1 MKKEVIASGKD
12 LTEAR
17 ENARLALGAGELDDV
32 TFETIDLGSRGIFG
46 IIGVRPAK
54 VKASMEVAD
63 AEPRREVRRPREAR
77 EGAPKRERAPR
88 REGDRAAGAANN
100 APRAPKAPRPP
111 HEEKPAAVPEE
122 ALHFTHVDAAP
133 GDDRALDFVNTLI
146 ADLGLTD
153 VETELLRCDDGT
165 RRVSIKGENASLLI
179 GHHGDTLDALQY
191 LANLATSQKDENG
204 ERDRSRVTIDIEGYR
219 AKREQTLRRLARR
232 MANKALSRGSKV
244 TLEPMTPYERRI
256 IHSEV
261 QSIEGVTTQ
270 SIGSDSSRR
279 VVIYPEQAVARTGGK
294 RRSASRPTTKE
305 APVAGATDDTAEET
319 STEVAEATEVTEEV
333 VTDTTAEVTAELAA
347 EVTEAAEDVAPTPA
361 DDVDATAD
369 ENADA

>member
-12 LTEAR
+12 LAEAQQ
-17 ENARLALGAGELDDV
+17 NARLALGAGELDDV

-54 VKASMEVAD
+54 VKASMEIAD
-63 AEPRREVRRPREAR
+63 AEPRREVYRPREERPA
-77 EGAPKRERAPR
+77 APKREKPAR
-88 REGDRAAGAANN
+88 REEA
-100 APRAPKAPRPP
+100 RAPKAPKAPKP
-111 HEEKPAAVPEE
+111 APEKPAAVPEE
-122 ALHFTHVDAAP
+122 DLHFEHIDAKP
-133 GDDRALDFVNTLI
+133 GDDRAFDFVNTLVS
-146 ADLGLTD
+146 DLGLTD

-191 LANLATSQKDENG
+191 LTNLAASQKGANG
-204 ERDRSRVTIDIEGYR
+204 ERDRSRVTIDVEGYR

-232 MANKALSRGSKV
+232 MANKVLARGTKV

-270 SIGSDSSRR
+270 SIGSDSNRR
-279 VVIYPEQAVARTGGK
+279 IVIYPEGALKSGK
-294 RRSASRPTTKE
+294 RKSEPKPKADAPREDVPTE
-305 APVAGATDDTAEET
+305 ETDVTAEET
-319 STEVAEATEVTEEV
+319 TVETVA
-333 VTDTTAEVTAELAA
+333 D
-347 EVTEAAEDVAPTPA
+347 EAADAPIVTVEETETVIETAPA
-361 DDVDATAD
+361 DETDDA
-369 ENADA
+369 

>member
-1 MKKEVIASGKD
+1 MKKEITASGKD
-12 LTEAR
+12 LAEAQQ
-17 ENARLALGAGELDDV
+17 NARLALGAGELDDV

-54 VKASMEVAD
+54 VKASMEVPD
-63 AEPRREVRRPREAR
+63 AEPRREVRRPREEKPA
-77 EGAPKRERAPR
+77 APKREKPAR
-88 REGDRAAGAANN
+88 REEARTPKATK
-100 APRAPKAPRPP
+100 APKAAP
-111 HEEKPAAVPEE
+111 EKPAAVPEE
-122 ALHFTHVDAAP
+122 DLHFEHVDAKP
-133 GDDRALDFVNTLI
+133 GDDRAFDFVNTLVS
-146 ADLGLTD
+146 DLGLTD

-191 LANLATSQKDENG
+191 LANLASSQKDSNG

-232 MANKALSRGSKV
+232 MANKAIARGTKV

-270 SIGSDSSRR
+270 SIGSDSNRR
-279 VVIYPEQAVARTGGK
+279 VVIYPEGTQNRSGK
-294 RRSASRPTTKE
+294 RKGESKPKAK
-305 APVAGATDDTAEET
+305 APAGETDADAVETVVEVDT
-319 STEVAEATEVTEEV
+319 VAETTEAAPEDTEVT
-333 VTDTTAEVTAELAA
+333 
-347 EVTEAAEDVAPTPA
+347 VTETETVVETAPA
-361 DDVDATAD
+361 DETDDA
-369 ENADA
+369 